1 MAEAALLDGLSHA
14 GPPLGP
20 LGRPPP
26 LRPQQSGGANPAE
39 PSGRVAGG
47 DVGPPGLGVGKEG
60 GNGVGG
66 GRPASLAHW
75 DIVRKRIVSAVGASL
90 GFRTLRD
97 MYGDFMLDPGKL
109 TWVKTLGEGNYA
121 RVDKYRYADEP
132 GGESFLA
139 IKRLKSSKVS
149 AQDMLDFMREVELL
163 KKLSHE
169 SIATYKG
176 SGTLPSEDGA
186 QDDDLYLAT
195 ECLDGGTLRDVL
207 IKEMQ
212 AKHHSHQKYTLLQAA
227 DWMLDVARGMAY
239 LHNAEPVVI
248 HRDLKLEN
256 IMLNSQGRAKI
267 VDFGLHKVID
277 RWLREYVKDEEGLYE
292 MSGGMGAYIYMAPES
307 LKSNRYNHLVDVYA
321 FGIILWEL
329 MHYEMLINRVS
340 LHGTTDDLKNFAKF
354 VSREAWRPPISN
366 DLPKGIVKLIEDCWS
381 QSPSD
386 RPEFKDIVRR
396 LREVIAELKEQ
407 EMQQCPEKQPSG
419 QQTPT
424 PRDYDRRV
432 TSSQPEQGV
441 HPRPADRKAWRFCCF

>member
-1 MAEAALLDGLSHA
+1 
-14 GPPLGP
+14 
-20 LGRPPP
+20 
-26 LRPQQSGGANPAE
+26 
-39 PSGRVAGG
+39 
-47 DVGPPGLGVGKEG
+47 
-60 GNGVGG
+60 
-66 GRPASLAHW
+66 
-75 DIVRKRIVSAVGASL
+75 
-90 GFRTLRD
+90 